1 MDIAALI
8 SEYGFPIVM
17 SVGLGYFIYYIWWF
31 VGEKLEPQIEKM
43 HFALIKVIDQTR
55 MLYQALIRL
64 QQTVHVVLAMKENLK
79 KRENEKNAKDNNS
92 NN

>member
-1 MDIAALI
+1 MDITLLN
-8 SEYGFPIVM
+8 EYGFPVVM
-17 SVGLGYFIYYIWWF
+17 MVGLGYFIYYIWWF

-55 MLYQALIRL
+55 MLDQDLIRL
-64 QQTVHVVLAMKENLK
+64 QQKVNVVLEMKENLK
-79 KRENEKNAKDNNS
+79 KRENERNAKDNNS